1 MLPVAVTGSPV
12 VVVGPPV
19 TVHQG
24 HTAILP
30 CWLNPPQN
38 AEDLEVQWYRSDR
51 FDSPIVLS
59 SKKFDA
65 SKEASYIGRVS
76 FGLKDASSGGLT
88 GGDVSLKLVNV
99 TIEDA
104 GDYTCY
110 VSSEQGY
117 DRENVKLHVIGE
129 CHESGYNTQNYQMV
143 LCESQG
149 WYPEPKLRWSDQKQ
163 DLTPKVLKYNNVSS
177 GLVSVRSWLLV
188 PTSSEVSCSVGLPD
202 GEAKE
207 SRMHSGFS
215 AGWVAFAIL
224 LIAALSSLGLL
235 FYKRRGK
242 YIFIKT
248 TLVQNFLMDSML
260 SCLTATKGTPGF
272 SSGQHYWEVS
282 LGNSDL
288 KQSWWVGVTNV
299 TGFPRECSVPPT
311 TSNGFWFLSS
321 SPDRADSFQFST
333 EPNVLLPVHS
343 RPKTVGVYL
352 NYDSGELTFYNVEDK
367 CVIGSLTA
375 KFTGEVFPLFNPG
388 KNDKAPMEILQR
400 ESSIEVKVDGENVNS
415 TAHDI
420 VLLCHCNVLPNH
432 PTFLNM
438 SY

>member
-1 MLPVAVTGSPV
+1 MGLQMMYLLTLLSTSLFSASVTGSPV

-117 DRENVKLHVIGE
+117 DRENVKLHVIEMGTHPLLSAVWRE
-129 CHESGYNTQNYQMV
+129 DNSVHVS
-143 LCESQG
+143 CESQG

-207 SRMHSGFS
+207 SRMRLEKPAKQDSGFS

-235 FYKRRGK
+235 FYKRRDLLCAK
-242 YIFIKT
+242 DK
-248 TLVQNFLMDSML
+248 LERNQAEENEKL
-260 SCLTATKGTPGF
+260 
-272 SSGQHYWEVS
+272 
-282 LGNSDL
+282 L
-288 KQSWWVGVTNV
+288 KQVKPTAFEEARSYYVNITLE
-299 TGFPRECSVPPT
+299 TGKSIPQ
-311 TSNGFWFLSS
+311 N
-321 SPDRADSFQFST
+321 
-333 EPNVLLPVHS
+333 
-343 RPKTVGVYL
+343 
-352 NYDSGELTFYNVEDK
+352 
-367 CVIGSLTA
+367 
-375 KFTGEVFPLFNPG
+375 
-388 KNDKAPMEILQR
+388 QR
-400 ESSIEVKVDGENVNS
+400 
-415 TAHDI
+415 H
-420 VLLCHCNVLPNH
+420 
-432 PTFLNM
+432 
-438 SY
+438 